1 MKNQTYFVED
11 DIPFYGIRLY
21 DAEPYNLKVIKTEFK
36 HLKKKE
42 KIFINFDPKERTVE
56 LKSRAFH
63 FKSESIMENDYKV
76 VVQMQYFP

>member
-1 MKNQTYFVED
+1 M
-11 DIPFYGIRLY
+11 
-21 DAEPYNLKVIKTEFK
+21 
-36 HLKKKE
+36 KKE

-76 VVQMQYFP
+76 VVQMQYFPQQVEIEMLNSVKSEVEEDYKEEK